1 MTGRRTFLR
10 TLVGSIFARA
20 LGAIAQPASK
30 VPVVGV
36 LGTVSMQLRGQT
48 LSQLRRGLSD
58 LGYVEG
64 QNILVVLRSPQG
76 KPEKLSVLAAEIV
89 RLNPDVIYAIGP
101 PAVRAA
107 RDATATIPIV
117 AFDLETDPVQ
127 GGLVSSLSRP
137 GANLTGLFLD
147 LPGLAGKW
155 LELLK
160 QAAPG
165 IRRVGL
171 VWDSTAGS
179 SQLVAARAAAQVLAI
194 DVEVLEVR
202 SPDDLDTALN
212 VGAGGGLK
220 ALAVLSSPILDDG
233 SKHIA
238 DFAIKNRLPAI
249 SLFRSFTNAGGLM
262 SYGPNLLEFRLRAAG
277 YVDRILKGAKP
288 GDLPIE
294 QPTKFEFVI
303 NLKTAKTLGLT
314 IPQELLLRADE
325 VIQ

>member
-1 MTGRRTFLR
+1 MIDRRTFLR
-10 TLVGSIFARA
+10 ASVGSIFAHA
-20 LGAIAQPASK
+20 LDVIAQPAPK

-36 LGTVSMQLRGQT
+36 LATVSLPSEGQT
-48 LSQLRRGLSD
+48 MSRLRQGLRELS
-58 LGYVEG
+58 YVEG
-64 QNILVVLRSPQG
+64 QNILVRSRSALG
-76 KPEKLSVLAAEIV
+76 KLEELPVLAAEIV
-89 RLNPDVIYAIGP
+89 GLKPDVIYAIGP

-107 RDATATIPIV
+107 REATAAIPIV

-127 GGLVSSLSRP
+127 SGLARSLGRP
-137 GANLTGLFLD
+137 GGNLTGLFLD

-155 LELLK
+155 LELLR

-165 IRRVGL
+165 IRRIGL
-171 VWDSTAGS
+171 VWDSTTGS
-179 SQLVAARAAAQVLAI
+179 SQLVAAKAAAQVLAI
-194 DVEVLEVR
+194 DVQVLEVR
-202 SPDDLDTALN
+202 RQDDLDTALN

-220 ALAVLSSPILDDG
+220 ALVVLSSPVFDNG

-262 SYGPNLLEFRLRAAG
+262 SYGPNLLEFRLRAAA

-294 QPTKFEFVI
+294 QPAKFELVI
-303 NLKTAKTLGLT
+303 NMKTAKALGLA
-314 IPQELLLRADE
+314 IPQSLLVLADE
-325 VIQ
+325 VLQ